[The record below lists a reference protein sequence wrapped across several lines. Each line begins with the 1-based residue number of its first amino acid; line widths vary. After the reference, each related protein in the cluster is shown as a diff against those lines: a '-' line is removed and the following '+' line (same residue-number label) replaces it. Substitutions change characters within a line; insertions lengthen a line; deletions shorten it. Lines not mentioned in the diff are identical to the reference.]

1 VIATPD
7 ATMELREERRF
18 DLFVSAMIGVIAVMA
33 AVLAVIQISTSQAS
47 TRADLQAARL
57 ASDLSARISIS
68 GQATGASFLAQQTAL
83 MLGIEAAGR
92 SISAIDNGDEAALAV
107 GAAAD
112 EAYRQLQA
120 EMAATTA
127 TSGGAPLD
135 AYIAGMIKATTADLE
150 EELLEQNRQVDLAND
165 QSARGQWASL
175 GLSFLAL
182 AGVLTGL
189 AAVLKEGRAG
199 WTSFGMA
206 GLMVA
211 GAVGMAGLAV
221 L

>member
-1 VIATPD
+1 VIAPPD
-7 ATMELREERRF
+7 TTVELREERRF
-18 DLFVSAMIGVIAVMA
+18 DLFVSAMIGAIAVMA
-33 AVLAVIQISTSQAS
+33 AVLAVIQISTSQAA

-68 GQATGASFLAQQTAL
+68 GQAMGASFLAQQTAL

-92 SISAIDNGDEAALAV
+92 EISAIDNNSEAALAV
-107 GAAAD
+107 GQAAD
-112 EAYRQLQA
+112 AAYMQLQA
-120 EMAATTA
+120 EMAATAA
-127 TSGGAPLD
+127 TSGGSPVD
-135 AYIAGMIKATTADLE
+135 AYAAGMINATTADLE
-150 EELLEQNRQVDLAND
+150 KELVEQNRQVDLANE

-175 GLSFLAL
+175 GLSLLAL

-199 WTSFGMA
+199 WASFGMA
-206 GLMVA
+206 GLMIA

-221 L
+221 M